1 MQREAALAYTAEQKL
16 EATVTAAVARV
27 IKEKAPNAPRRLG
40 EILLEGEAA
49 PSPELTVLL
58 ELEVKPECIDECIK
72 LLTAS
77 AQGSRQEPG
86 CVRFDVMRDQEKP
99 NTVYTYEAFASAA
112 DMDFHKAQPHTK
124 AWGAFQYGELKPI
137 VSKNLRKLTP
147 VTFDTVY
154 ERRSTQDSLQD

>member
-72 LLTAS
+72 LLGAGLS
-77 AQGSRQEPG
+77 PG
-86 CVRFDVMRDQEKP
+86 AGLRLGMRRF
-99 NTVYTYEAFASAA
+99 AC
-112 DMDFHKAQPHTK
+112 
-124 AWGAFQYGELKPI
+124 GG
-137 VSKNLRKLTP
+137 
-147 VTFDTVY
+147 VT
-154 ERRSTQDSLQD
+154 RN